1 MRRVSFNGRAAIPI
15 MKMDENFKDSFERAT
30 AFQNLWVDSMTGL
43 AQAWTNYSPSDSPPE
58 DLKKVRQRMLGAMS
72 KSWEDFMRTPQ
83 FMEMMRESLNN
94 AVAWGANAKEGANRV
109 HETMGTAAK
118 QDIDGVLL
126 AIRHVEKRILDRLE
140 TLQENIEGLQS
151 DLSTLGG
158 EHADEIN
165 DAFQKE
171 IIRRLSLI
179 EENLMKKPA
188 PAKAPQKKAAPRAT
202 KAVRKTK
209 ATKTAKRK

>member
-1 MRRVSFNGRAAIPI
+1 
-15 MKMDENFKDSFERAT
+15 MDENFNNSFERAT
-30 AFQNLWVDSMTGL
+30 ALQHLWMDSMTGL
-43 AQAWTNYSPSDSPPE
+43 ANAWSEYSPSNTPPE
-58 DLKKVRQRMLGAMS
+58 ELKKVRQRMLGAIS

-94 AVAWGANAKEGANRV
+94 AVKWGAGAKEGANRM

-126 AIRHVEKRILDRLE
+126 AIRHVEKRVLDGIE
-140 TLQENIEGLQS
+140 TLQETIEGLQN
-151 DLSTLGG
+151 DLSTLKG

-171 IIRRLSLI
+171 IIRKLGLI
-179 EENLMKKPA
+179 EKNLTKKPA
-188 PAKAPQKKAAPRAT
+188 PAKPAPKKAASK
-202 KAVRKTK
+202 KAKTVAKKTARKTT